1 VDTENKTSDPLDPY
15 NDALAALIRG
25 RKAELGLTYQDI
37 EAATG
42 INLRTAKRLFD
53 GQRPIKFGNFLLL
66 CAAPVSF
73 TDEQYMAAAFV
84 RSNIG
89 WHKVVRVNAKSVT
102 VATAYSWTD
111 RIQRAKILEVRSD
124 K

>member
-1 VDTENKTSDPLDPY
+1 MLDLGQRREFARRGAA
-15 NDALAALIRG
+15 NMDATINAAIVAVKAREAAE
-25 RKAELGLTYQDI
+25 KAEHVAAY
-37 EAATG
+37 EAKHA
-42 INLRTAKRLFD
+42 
-53 GQRPIKFGNFLLL
+53 PI
-66 CAAPVSF
+66 SF
-73 TDEQYMAAAFV
+73 AEEQYKAAAFV

-111 RIQRAKILEVRSD
+111 RIQRAKILEVRST